1 MLAFF
6 RLLAFTGMRK
16 SEVLALQWKDVKLL
30 NQELTIGKTLATDEF
45 DQIVVQEPKTVSS
58 QRTIRLDRKTIKILE
73 QWRVN

>member
-1 MLAFF
+1 
-6 RLLAFTGMRK
+6 MRK